1 MTDAI
6 LSAVTDCL
14 AQAELPAVRAWPATA
29 LRRDTPCICVGLQ
42 SCKASGSGMGEYLG
56 RRTSHSGDADT
67 ELYGLRLEVEIALS
81 VLAPNAAECAETVDR
96 LSTALDALPSGLK
109 TRSLVC
115 SRLQPDKMTG
125 MFRCDAALCAVAHL
139 IAESDEETGTF
150 LDFELRGVFKHADK

>member
-1 MTDAI
+1 MTETI

-14 AQAELPAVRAWPATA
+14 VQAGLPALRAYPAQQ

-56 RRTSHSGDADT
+56 RRTAADGSADT
-67 ELYGLRLEVEIALS
+67 ELYGLRLETEIALS
-81 VLAPNAAECAETVDR
+81 VLAPNAAQCAETVDR
-96 LSTALDALPSGLK
+96 LSAALDALPSGLK
-109 TRSLVC
+109 ARSLVC
-115 SRLQPDKMTG
+115 SRLQPDKTAG
-125 MFRCDAALCAVAHL
+125 MFRCDAVLCAAAHL